1 MFARPTLL
9 SLGLLVTTAPLA
21 AQLGDRDGE
30 VQADLPADLVI
41 PPAPALSPEQQLATF
56 QVPPGY
62 RVELVAAEPLV
73 HEPVV
78 IHFDGDGRLW
88 VCEMRG
94 FMPDVDG
101 TDEDAPV
108 GSIAVLED
116 TDGDGRMDKRTE
128 FLSELVLPRA
138 ILPMR
143 GGAMVIS
150 PPEMFFAEDTD
161 GDGRADKRTVL
172 MTGLGGIHSPE
183 HAINGMMPSLDNW
196 ILFANQGL
204 RMRFV
209 EGEWIRRATT
219 GGGQWG
225 ITQDDDGRVFF
236 NTNSDGLRGDP
247 YPSHYAVRNPHHGKA
262 GGTNVR
268 IAQDQTVWPSRITP
282 GVNRGYRK
290 ATLRDDFTL
299 ARFTGACAPHIY
311 RGAAFPEDAWGN
323 AFVCEP
329 CGHLLKRYILEDDE
343 RGRPK
348 GTNAYQG
355 REFLTSTDERFRPV
369 ELCDGPDGALYIA
382 DLYRGVLQHRI
393 FVTSFLRKQIKQRQL
408 ENPVGLGRIWRVVH
422 EEAPEFERARMSE
435 ASWTE
440 LAEGLAHPNGW
451 WRDESQRAIVEEGE
465 GDADAIAVV
474 RGMLDS
480 DQPLGRVHAL
490 WALEGIGGLQR
501 KALLEALT
509 DPDPRVQRA
518 ALRVA
523 EVSLA
528 GDRKGR
534 FDGPLR
540 ELASTADL
548 RTTRQLIHSLGEART
563 QAGDALLL
571 ELAHT
576 HEGSGE
582 LRHDMLSGLG
592 RRELAFLE
600 SYLADRTSG
609 THPEGRRDLLTML
622 AKAVARE
629 NKSQH
634 LDRLFAL
641 ASEAADSHPDEAQAL
656 LRGALAART
665 PGPKGEHAYL
675 HLARKP
681 ESFATLTAIEVEGVT
696 GSARE
701 LAASLAWPGRED
713 IDLPVVRALTD
724 AEQDLFD
731 RGAVTFAQVCSTCH
745 QTSGLG
751 EPGKAPRLRQSPW
764 VLGSEERLVRVIAQ
778 GLVGPLTLDGETW
791 NMEMPALEVSDEELA
806 AVVTYVRREW
816 GHGADPVTPETVGRI
831 REQSADRATPWTVKD
846 LEGIK

>member
-1 MFARPTLL
+1 MFARRLL
-9 SLGLLVTTAPLA
+9 FPLGLLFSTVPAT
-21 AQLGDRDGE
+21 AQLGDREGE

-41 PPAPALSPEQQLATF
+41 PPAPALTPDQQLETF
-56 QVPPGY
+56 KLPPGY
-62 RVELVAAEPLV
+62 RIELVAAEPLV
-73 HEPVV
+73 HEPVM

-94 FMPDVDG
+94 YMPDVDG
-101 TDEDAPV
+101 TNEDAPV

-138 ILPMR
+138 ILPTR
-143 GGAMVIS
+143 GGALVIS

-161 GDGRADKRTVL
+161 GDGRADERTVL

-204 RMRFV
+204 RMRYL
-209 EGEWIRRATT
+209 EGEWVRRATT

-282 GVNRGYRK
+282 GVNRGYRE

-299 ARFTGACAPHIY
+299 ARFTGACAPHVY
-311 RGAAFPEDAWGN
+311 RGGAFPADARGD

-329 CGHLLKRYILEDDE
+329 CGNLLKRYHLEDDE

-393 FVTSFLRKQIKQRQL
+393 FVTSFLRKQIEKRGL

-422 EEAPEFERARMSE
+422 ESAPEYARPRTSE
-435 ASWTE
+435 MSWTE
-440 LAEGLAHPNGW
+440 LATALAHPNGW
-451 WRDESQRAIVEEGE
+451 WRDEAQRTIVEEGV
-465 GDADAIAVV
+465 GDSDAIEVV
-474 RGMLDS
+474 RGMLES
-480 DQPLGRVHAL
+480 ENPLGRVHAL
-490 WALEGIGGLQR
+490 WTLEGIDGLQR
-501 KALLEALT
+501 KALMKALG
-509 DPDPRVQRA
+509 DEDPRVQRA
-518 ALRVA
+518 ALRVSEA
-523 EVSLA
+523 ALA
-528 GDRKGR
+528 SDSKGR
-534 FDGPLR
+534 FDEPLA
-540 ELASTADL
+540 ELAATADL
-548 RTTRQLIHSLGEART
+548 RTLRQLIHSLGEART
-563 QAGDALLL
+563 RAGDALLL
-571 ELAHT
+571 QLAHRV
-576 HEGSGE
+576 EGSGE
-582 LRHDMLSGLG
+582 MRHDLLSGLG

-600 SYLADRTSG
+600 GYLGQRDSSTN
-609 THPEGRRDLLTML
+609 TKGRIELLTML
-622 AKAVARE
+622 AKAIARE

-641 ASEAADSHPDEAQAL
+641 ASEAAVSQPAEGRAL
-656 LRGALAART
+656 LQGALAARS
-665 PGPKGEHAYL
+665 PGPKGEKAYL
-675 HLARKP
+675 HLAKKP
-681 ESFATLTAIEVEGVT
+681 ESFDTLVAIRAEGVAEP
-696 GSARE
+696 ARD
-701 LAASLAWPGRED
+701 LAGSLAWPGRED
-713 IDLPVVRALTD
+713 IDLPVVRALSVD
-724 AEQDLFD
+724 EQELFD

-764 VLGSEERLVRVIAQ
+764 VLGSEERLVRIVAQ
-778 GLVGPLTLDGETW
+778 GLEGPLTLDGETW

-806 AVVTYVRREW
+806 AVVTYIRREW
-816 GHGADPVTPETVGRI
+816 GHGADPVTPETVARI

-846 LEGIK
+846 LEGIR